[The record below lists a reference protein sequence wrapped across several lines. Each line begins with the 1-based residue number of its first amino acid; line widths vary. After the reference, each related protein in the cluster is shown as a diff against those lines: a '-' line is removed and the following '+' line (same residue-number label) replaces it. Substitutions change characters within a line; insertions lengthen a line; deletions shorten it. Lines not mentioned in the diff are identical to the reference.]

1 MSGQGYAQVGLA
13 AGDEQELHE
22 GQQPVVVLEEVA
34 DAVPVAV
41 AMASDSITVKVKSPD
56 DKTHELVLSAGSR
69 TEVLRGKLTQLTGLP
84 AERQRLICL
93 GKLLSDDK
101 TLGEQG
107 VKDGTFIHLV
117 PKPAGACGSSGSSSS
132 SSGSSGSSGSGPGGA
147 SGPIEMPAHI
157 AEILARGAASGAG
170 DSVVPVGL
178 DAGAGHYSF
187 EDEYELNIW
196 RYRVRMLALIMML
209 YYVMALM
216 AGLNN
221 WMEPEG
227 APEGGSGSGEDS
239 YARGGQFVQVKPD
252 NWLSLVD
259 TVENLLG
266 IAAATVGLKTAVR
279 NCTRLSQRFEREINV
294 LCVVHFI
301 NLALWISALYR
312 GEIVQIPMRPRHHN
326 HSDANSGVVQM
337 SEAERQDNIR
347 SLVGALLIVHPLLW
361 VSIVSIAQR
370 YHKCLVYRDAVLNPP
385 AAAPAPTAAPAPPAA
400 PGQPDAPLGHVV

>member
-1 MSGQGYAQVGLA
+1 MSTQGYAQVGLA
-13 AGDEQELHE
+13 AGEEQELHE
-22 GQQPVVVLEEVA
+22 GEQPVVMVSRGEEAVEVG
-34 DAVPVAV
+34 AVPVAV
-41 AMASDSITVKVKSPD
+41 AADAITVKVKSPD

-69 TEVLRGKLTQLTGLP
+69 TEVLRGKLTLLTGLP

-117 PKPAGACGSSGSSSS
+117 PKPAGACASSSSS
-132 SSGSSGSSGSGPGGA
+132 SSGA
-147 SGPIEMPAHI
+147 AAAAAAGPIEMPAHI
-157 AEILARGAASGAG
+157 AEILARGAAGGAG
-170 DSVVPVGL
+170 DSVVPIGL
-178 DAGAGHYSF
+178 DAGAEHYSF

-196 RYRVRMLALIMML
+196 RYRVRMLSLIMML

-227 APEGGSGSGEDS
+227 ASEGGAGSSGSDQDA

-301 NLALWISALYR
+301 SLALWISALYR
-312 GEIVQIPMRPRHHN
+312 GEIVQIPMRSRHHN
-326 HSDANSGVVQM
+326 HSDASSGVVQM

-361 VSIVSIAQR
+361 ISIVSIAQR
-370 YHKCLVYRDAVLNPP
+370 YHRCLVYRDALLNPP
-385 AAAPAPTAAPAPPAA
+385 AATPAPAPPAA
-400 PGQPDAPLGHVV
+400 TPAPQQPDAPLGHVV